1 VSELAPPIHP
11 AIEAER
17 RRWSFVVAGLLV
29 VLAVANA
36 MSNKV
41 LPEGLYVPWN
51 LAVAVVVLLIG
62 TRVVTARQ
70 AGFTRWRRG
79 LAWGI
84 TLIVLTTMVLLAAV
98 AMPAFHDLY
107 RDRRVHGGAWTWF
120 YQAVVRIP
128 LGTAV
133 LEETAFRGVLPA
145 VLAKRFGLLRG
156 CLLASLLFGLWHVL
170 PALSLNKVNPT
181 MTKLFGTGAGGVT
194 AAVVFAVV
202 GTLIAGL
209 WLCLL
214 RYRSGSVL
222 TTMLAHVATNSVA
235 YTIARFVR

>member
-1 VSELAPPIHP
+1 VSELAPPIRP

-17 RRWSFVVAGLLV
+17 RRWSIVVAGLLL

-36 MSNKV
+36 MSNRV
-41 LPEGLYVPWN
+41 LPEAAYVPWN
-51 LAVAVVVLLIG
+51 LAVAGVVLLIG
-62 TRVVTARQ
+62 RQVVTNAE
-70 AGFTRWRRG
+70 AGFKRWRRG
-79 LAWGI
+79 LAWGL
-84 TLIVLTTMVLLAAV
+84 TIVALTTAVLLAAV

-107 RDRRVHGGAWTWF
+107 RDRRVHGGLWTWF

-145 VLAKRFGLLRG
+145 VFAKRFGLLRS
-156 CLLASLLFGLWHVL
+156 CVLASSLFGLWHVL

-202 GTLIAGL
+202 GTLVAGL
-209 WLCLL
+209 WLCWL

-222 TTMLAHVATNSVA
+222 TTMLAHVASNSVA